1 MGSQQYEVQLHGP
14 YRWYGKKD
22 ECLFRAS
29 EATKSGIYLWTIPF
43 NRKYLTYYV
52 GETGRSFKARF
63 TEHTRDYLY
72 GLYRVYDPIPFAQGR
87 KKLVWEGMW
96 QPGTRDRVDEFLNRY
111 LDLSPAVYS
120 LLGKLRIF
128 LAPLDAEKRI
138 RQRIEGSLALRLQQ
152 HSDLTRNFFDSG
164 IRYLTKQADE
174 PPIHVTII
182 SKECIFGLPHKLAA

>member
-1 MGSQQYEVQLHGP
+1 MGSQQYEVRLHGP

-22 ECLFRAS
+22 ECLFKAS

-87 KKLVWEGMW
+87 KKLVVKDDLIIKIYRRLAKKRYLRGKHAYEHERIYV
-96 QPGTRDRVDEFLNRY
+96 PIPSRLHDIVRPFLNQR
-111 LDLSPAVYS
+111 LKNTIHSELNA
-120 LLGKLRIF
+120 RAHIF
-128 LAPLDAEKRI
+128 
-138 RQRIEGSLALRLQQ
+138 
-152 HSDLTRNFFDSG
+152 
-164 IRYLTKQADE
+164 
-174 PPIHVTII
+174 
-182 SKECIFGLPHKLAA
+182 

>member
-22 ECLFRAS
+22 ECLFKAS

-43 NRKYLTYYV
+43 NGKYLTYYV
-52 GETGRSFKARF
+52 GETGRSFTARF
-63 TEHTRDYLY
+63 TKHTRDYLY
-72 GLYRVYDPIPFAQGR
+72 GLYRVYDPTQFAQGK

-96 QPGTRDRVDEFLNRY
+96 QPGTHDRVDEFLNRY
-111 LDLSPAVYS
+111 LELSPVIYS

-138 RQRIEGSLALRLQQ
+138 RQRIEGSLARRLQQ
-152 HSDLTRNFFDSG
+152 HSDLTRNFFDSD

-182 SKECIFGLPHKLAA
+182 SKECVLGLPHKLMA